1 MTAAPFRWIDEPGA
15 LPLARGSVLLT
26 SFPSA
31 GLATTVAAHYIV
43 RTLNLPRVG
52 FLDSPDAA
60 PIALVQGG
68 HVQPAVRV
76 YGRPNLGLVV
86 SEFPTS
92 ASASS
97 SIADAVLTAAEA
109 KGARLVLCLEGVVPH
124 PVEEEPREETKEEPS
139 ESIWVVMSKTDPA
152 LSKSFATAGA
162 RELEDGV
169 IGGVSGAL
177 LVRSL
182 YRNVPVAVVL
192 TSSQGPEGFPDNR
205 AGAALIEMLDRLL
218 PELAIDTGPLRTQA
232 EMIERALRAAMRN
245 RPKSA
250 EPSPTTEGPPAP
262 GMYQ

>member
-15 LPLARGSVLLT
+15 PALAKGAVLLT

-52 FLDSPDAA
+52 FLDSPDAP
-60 PIALVQGG
+60 PIALVQSG

-92 ASASS
+92 AGASAS
-97 SIADAVLTAAEA
+97 IAETILTAAEA
-109 KGARLVLCLEGVVPH
+109 KGCRMVVCLEGVVPH
-124 PVEEEPREETKEEPS
+124 PVEEEAPAEPT
-139 ESIWVVMSKTDPA
+139 ESVWVVLSRPDPS
-152 LSKSFATAGA
+152 LATTFRVAGA
-162 RELEDGV
+162 RSLDDGV

-177 LVRSL
+177 LVKGIHRS
-182 YRNVPVAVVL
+182 VPVAVLL
-192 TSSQGPEGFPDNR
+192 TSSQGPEGFPDHR
-205 AGAALIEMLDRLL
+205 AGAALIEMLDRFL
-218 PELAIDTGPLRTQA
+218 PELSIDTGPLRSQA
-232 EMIERALRAAMRN
+232 EVIERALRAAMKN
-245 RPKSA
+245 RPRTA
-250 EPSPTTEGPPAP
+250 EPTTEGPPAIP

>member
-1 MTAAPFRWIDEPGA
+1 MPAAPFRWIDEPGA
-15 LPLARGSVLLT
+15 APFARGSVLLT

-60 PIALVQGG
+60 PIALVQSG

-92 ASASS
+92 PNASASLAET
-97 SIADAVLTAAEA
+97 ILQTAES
-109 KGARLVLCLEGVVPH
+109 KGFRMVICLEGVVPH
-124 PVEEEPREETKEEPS
+124 PVDEGGATGDDEPI
-139 ESIWVVMSKTDPA
+139 ESVWVVSSRPDPA
-152 LSKSFATAGA
+152 LATAFHTAGA
-162 RELEDGV
+162 RALEDGV

-177 LVRSL
+177 LVRGL
-182 YRNVPVAVVL
+182 HRNVPVAVLL
-192 TSSQGPEGFPDNR
+192 TSSRGPEGFPDHR
-205 AGAALIEMLDRLL
+205 AGAALIEMLDRFL
-218 PELAIDTGPLRTQA
+218 PELAIDTGPLRSQA
-232 EMIERALRAAMRN
+232 EIIERALRAAMKN
-245 RPKSA
+245 RPK
-250 EPSPTTEGPPAP
+250 EGEAPLQPEAPVP